1 MRTIPVTF
9 TQTISV
15 EWRMGWM
22 SLLHCLRTW
31 QVLLTDKNLDEPLW
45 AVRPPESASSHPFIR
60 EWATRTLE
68 LAGLR
73 SVPAGVRM
81 GNLLAA
87 QRSLKRE
94 TR

>member
-31 QVLLTDKNLDEPLW
+31 QVLLSDKNLDEPLW

-68 LAGLR
+68 LAGYDPRLMVYEWEIYWR
-73 SVPAGVRM
+73 RKGV
-81 GNLLAA
+81 
-87 QRSLKRE
+87 
-94 TR
+94 